1 MNAKGGT
8 ISADGHKKV
17 PAPPAEDA
25 WMCGGY
31 SGACPVRDV
40 LDRVGDK
47 WSVLIVLRLSHG
59 DERFRALLRAVDGIS
74 QRMLTQTL
82 RGLERD
88 GLVWRRLYDSRPPAV
103 EYGLTDMGRSLI
115 DPIAAL
121 AAWAVENE
129 SRIRA
134 AQSAYDG
141 P

>member
-1 MNAKGGT
+1 MTVKGGT
-8 ISADGHKKV
+8 ISADGHMEV
-17 PAPPAEDA
+17 PAPPMEDE
-25 WMCGGY
+25 WLCGGY
-31 SGACPVRDV
+31 VGACPVRDV

-59 DERFRALLRAVDGIS
+59 DERFRSLLRSVDGIS

-88 GLVWRRLYDSRPPAV
+88 GLVWRRVHNTRPPAV
-103 EYGLTDMGRSLI
+103 EYGLTNTGRSLI

-134 AQSAYDG
+134 AQSAYDAS
-141 P
+141 

>member
-1 MNAKGGT
+1 
-8 ISADGHKKV
+8 
-17 PAPPAEDA
+17 
-25 WMCGGY
+25 
-31 SGACPVRDV
+31 
-40 LDRVGDK
+40 
-47 WSVLIVLRLSHG
+47 
-59 DERFRALLRAVDGIS
+59 
-74 QRMLTQTL
+74 
-82 RGLERD
+82 
-88 GLVWRRLYDSRPPAV
+88 LYDSRPPAV